1 MTGTGTKT
9 DPYIISTWDELT
21 TTVTQND
28 VYIELGS
35 DIDGKELGAI
45 TIPNTG
51 GSGSYP
57 LNCALLDGK
66 DHSIKNIFLLD
77 SPNVFSGVKANTIK
91 NLTFTNIYLSH
102 SSLFLFDDQTNL
114 PTFINCHFNSECVNR
129 SEFIDNR
136 VVSLYATAFRKCTF
150 HIQCKNSEF
159 TRTRPY
165 SVDRRPI
172 LLDDCVLELY
182 GEFYRSI
189 FSAQLVNTYVTGE
202 VSLTEIDD
210 QDPDPAIKIVSAGC
224 YEYYSGEFMK
234 SNSIVDLIVHN
245 KTGKTS
251 IPYMVYNNINYYDDV
266 TGDAKETTPTLFV
279 NTEVLENF
287 ERDTGY
293 GGTYHACTSAQIHD
307 ETYLRS
313 ERFIAE
319 EIFDNRFVRKESLNC
334 LPYNNGGS
342 GCYIDT
348 GIINSSERRTSIS
361 WEYTGIT
368 NERWAMG
375 AVDAYDWGGGMIFGT
390 VDGSTLYDFYDS
402 TPSYDVPR
410 SVSYYGIVGTK
421 IHGVSN
427 PTNWRHYQNKYNM
440 VINGRCYDGDIQ
452 RGIDGKIYRAT
463 IWETDNSLLRDF
475 VPVYD
480 KVNHVYGMYD
490 MVNGVFYGSETE
502 VPFNSADDMP
512 FRFVGD
518 TLTHNMQT
526 SVLRSG
532 AFYNTTNLIE
542 VRIPETVKS
551 IGRFAFA
558 NTKLKKVK
566 IASDCEYYDTSFPR
580 DCEIEFYE

>member
-9 DPYIISTWDELT
+9 DPYIITTWDELT

-66 DHSIKNIFLLD
+66 GHSIKNLFLLD
-77 SPNVFSGVKANTIK
+77 STYVFSGVRANTIK

-102 SSLFLFDDQTNL
+102 SSLFLFDDQTHL
-114 PTFINCHFNSECVNR
+114 PTFINCHFNSECVDR

-136 VVSLYATAFRKCTF
+136 VASLYATVFRKCSF

-189 FSAQLVNTYVTGE
+189 FSAQLVNSYVTGE
-202 VSLTEIDD
+202 ATLTEIED
-210 QDPDPAIKIVSAGC
+210 QDPDPAIKIVSTGC
-224 YEYYSGEFMK
+224 YHYYSGEFMK
-234 SNSIVDLIVHN
+234 SNSIVDLKVHN
-245 KTGKTS
+245 ETGKAS
-251 IPYMVYNNINYYDDV
+251 IPYMVYNDIDYTDDL
-266 TGDAKETTPTLFV
+266 TGDSMETTPTLFV
-279 NTEVLENF
+279 NTEALEDF

-293 GGTYHACTSAQIHD
+293 SGTFQSCTTLQVHN
-307 ETYLRS
+307 ETYLTSHGLR
-313 ERFIAE
+313 AE
-319 EIFDNRFVRKESLNC
+319 DVYDDRYILKHSLNTDK
-334 LPYNNGGS
+334 YITSNAAYINTGVINTSGVKIMSEFEFSSASAAFSIGGYGSDGYGVAHGTGNGQS
-342 GCYIDT
+342 IDDLET
-348 GIINSSERRTSIS
+348 VRVNI
-361 WEYTGIT
+361 
-368 NERWAMG
+368 
-375 AVDAYDWGGGMIFGT
+375 GG
-390 VDGSTLYDFYDS
+390 DY
-402 TPSYDVPR
+402 
-410 SVSYYGIVGTK
+410 YYGLVGTK
-421 IHGVSN
+421 FHCYTPGTTWWGTQTEFPMI
-427 PTNWRHYQNKYNM
+427 
-440 VINGRCYDGDIQ
+440 INGQNYGGTKRYGM
-452 RGIDGKIYRAT
+452 DGKIYQVR
-463 IWETDNSLLRDF
+463 IWDSDSTLIRYF

-490 MVNGVFYGSETE
+490 LVNGVFYGSETE
-502 VPFNSADDMP
+502 VPFSSADDMP

-532 AFYNTTNLIE
+532 AFYNATNLIE
-542 VRIPETVKS
+542 VQIPETVKS

-566 IASDCEYYDTSFPR
+566 IASNCKYYDTSFPR
-580 DCEIEFYE
+580 DCEIEFYD